1 MSEIKTLLKWGLVA
15 GAIYGAY
22 KLGQMS
28 KESSNVSDSNSNSEL
43 DEVESAIN
51 DLKSKP
57 NKTMKDKDVLDLL
70 KIKLKQLTK

>member
-15 GAIYGAY
+15 GVIYGAY

-28 KESSNVSDSNSNSEL
+28 QEPDDMVEESTEL
-43 DEVESAIN
+43 NEVENAIN
-51 DLKSKP
+51 QLQSKP
-57 NKTMKDKDVLDLL
+57 NKTVKDKDILDLL

>member
-1 MSEIKTLLKWGLVA
+1 MSQMKTLLKWGLVA

-28 KESSNVSDSNSNSEL
+28 KESDDTTEDNTEL
-43 DEVESAIN
+43 SEVEGAI
-51 DLKSKP
+51 DQLQSKP
-57 NKTMKDKDVLDLL
+57 NKTTKDKDILDLL

>member
-28 KESSNVSDSNSNSEL
+28 KESDDTIESSSEL
-43 DEVESAIN
+43 NEVENAI
-51 DLKSKP
+51 DHLQSKP
-57 NKTMKDKDVLDLL
+57 NKTTKDKDIIDLL

>member
-28 KESSNVSDSNSNSEL
+28 KEYDDVTENSTEL
-43 DEVESAIN
+43 SEVENAIN
-51 DLKSKP
+51 QLQSKS
-57 NKTMKDKDVLDLL
+57 NKTTKDKDILDLL

>member
-28 KESSNVSDSNSNSEL
+28 KESSNVSDSNSEL

-51 DLKSKP
+51 DLQSKP